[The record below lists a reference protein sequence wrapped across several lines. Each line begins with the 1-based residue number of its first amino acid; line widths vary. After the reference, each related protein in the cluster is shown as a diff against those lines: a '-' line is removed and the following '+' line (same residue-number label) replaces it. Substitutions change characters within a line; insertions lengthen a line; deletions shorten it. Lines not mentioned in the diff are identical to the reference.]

1 MKLKISIEKNKP
13 QRIVVIG
20 SGESGAGAAVL
31 AKKKGFDVFVSDK
44 GKIKEEYK
52 NVLSNHGIAYEEG
65 MHTASLI
72 LNANEVV
79 KSPGVP
85 EKSEMMQQIR
95 KKKIAVVSEIEFA
108 ARFTNATLIGITG
121 TNGKTT
127 TTSLTYHVLKN
138 AGYNVKMA
146 GNIGKSFALMV
157 AEEKK
162 ETRKKLFYVLELSSF
177 QLDGMFKT
185 RINVAILTNITPD
198 HLDSYNYKF
207 QNYINS
213 KFRIT
218 QNQTKEDAFIYCADD
233 EVIAKEIKKRKL
245 TAQLFPFSI
254 KRKIKRGA
262 YLITEKAPSGKDVQK
277 KLLRAKEKMEINI
290 NNQIPIHMFVEQLAL
305 QGRHNIYNSMA
316 AGIAA
321 RFVEVRKSDIR
332 ESLSDFE
339 NIEHR
344 LEFVTKVYG
353 VDYINDSKATNVNST
368 WYALESMQNPTVWI
382 VGGVD
387 KGNDYDMIKDLVKQK
402 VKAIVCLGVD
412 NKKIIKAFKD
422 VVSVIVE
429 TKSADEAV
437 RASAR
442 IATKGDTVL
451 LSPCCASFDLFD
463 NYEDRGRK
471 FKQAVKSL

>member
-1 MKLKISIEKNKP
+1 MKLKVLIEKNKP

-65 MHTASLI
+65 KHTASLI

-85 EKSEMMQQIR
+85 DKSEMMQQIR

-262 YLITEKAPSGKDVQK
+262 YLITEKAPSGKDAQK

>member
-245 TAQLFPFSI
+245 KAQLFPFSI

-262 YLITEKAPSGKDVQK
+262 YLITEKAPSGKDAQK